1 MQTSKEPFMF
11 KQASRQWNKR
21 FDEEIKRF
29 GFIQNRDEPCVYRK
43 ASGSDVVFLIL
54 YVDDILIMGNNIPK
68 LKEVK
73 DYLGKCFSVKDLGEA
88 AYILGIKIYRDR
100 SLRLIGLNQSAYID
114 KILKNYN
121 MAKLLRKVLYRWKG
135 SIMNAVKEH
144 KPELAFAQN
153 LAVDCKE
160 QEAALHF
167 WRCHATQSEYKAA
180 QKLNGSRWGGRREVE
195 MEMWLRMAFTENCL
209 DESMINSHESCSS
222 ERMDRFLDQVD
233 AIELYCE
240 KKLKSHSDNLVG
252 IFAMGATG
260 FGSVVEPTQSLSK
273 IMHGV
278 LSFTLVGAHTAL
290 RHALGLAQFRC
301 FDLKKEH
308 KYKNLLMRI
317 VVFAGGPIYKYR
329 SYSSDLG
336 AMLSQAGIGL
346 DVVNYRTQQGEK
358 TRILNDIVEFTE
370 EDIRC
375 RILNLPHHLY
385 KFEILPLV
393 VEGEKTR

>member
-153 LAVDCKE
+153 LGQSVSTESGKLHWVFFCDASGQSDKE
-160 QEAALHF
+160 DTTSQRVMSLLSMEEHGVKDGLAEEGRDGRCEFSEWPLH
-167 WRCHATQSEYKAA
+167 KI
-180 QKLNGSRWGGRREVE
+180 G
-195 MEMWLRMAFTENCL
+195 L

-308 KYKNLLMRI
+308 KYKNLLKRI
-317 VVFAGGPIYKYR
+317 VAFSGGPVYQYR

-346 DVVNYRTQQGEK
+346 DVVNYDTQQ
-358 TRILNDIVEFTE
+358 
-370 EDIRC
+370 
-375 RILNLPHHLY
+375 
-385 KFEILPLV
+385 
-393 VEGEKTR
+393 